1 MIVKSVEHDSDDIVA
16 KDVLALAHMSA
27 DLAALIFA
35 LHHDVKVLIVKR
47 EVSGRRTADWI
58 AVVRLALAK
67 LGNLR
72 FRLTRRVVKKVLELR
87 RPRYSR
93 DVNSRARQGIGWVTL
108 IRSALLS
115 GLLSGLLR
123 LRRWSCWNL
132 RSLRSY
138 LRLSESSCGKG
149 IGGY

>member
-35 LHHDVKVLIVKR
+35 LHHDVKVLIVER

-93 DVNSRARQGIGWVTL
+93 DVNSRARQGIAWVTL
-108 IRSALLS
+108 IRSDPLPRPTIHIPRVSRPPKQGIASDQRNPGDPLP
-115 GLLSGLLR
+115 
-123 LRRWSCWNL
+123 
-132 RSLRSY
+132 RST
-138 LRLSESSCGKG
+138 
-149 IGGY
+149 IHIP